1 MAYPSPGRAAAPRG
15 NGMDDVVARMVVESA
30 IKIALF
36 FFVLLTL
43 VAYMTLVERRV
54 SAWIQDRQGPN
65 RVGPF
70 GLLQPLAD
78 GIKFLFK
85 EEITPPHVY
94 RPVYLLAPMLI
105 FVPALATFSVI
116 PIGPEIELF
125 GRVFRLQIADVDS
138 GVLVILA
145 LSSMG
150 VYGVA
155 LAGWSSNNKYSL
167 MGGLRSSAQLIS
179 YELAMGLSLTGVL
192 MAAGSLRLSDVV
204 ERQAQHG
211 WNVLWQLPGFLIFLT
226 VAFAETNRLPFDLP
240 EAETELVA
248 GYHTEYSG
256 MRFSMFYMA
265 EYANMITASALIVTL
280 YFGGYHV
287 PGLDRLALSPGIAA
301 LAQVLAFCLK
311 VGFFLFTYVWVRW
324 TLPRFR
330 YDQLMNVGWK
340 VLLPAG
346 IVHLLWVSFLVLMD
360 WT

>member
-1 MAYPSPGRAAAPRG
+1 
-15 NGMDDVVARMVVESA
+15 MDPNLRQVLVESA
-30 IKIALF
+30 VKIALF
-36 FFVLLTL
+36 FFVVMTA

-94 RPVYLLAPMLI
+94 RPVYLLAPLLI
-105 FVPALATFSVI
+105 FVPALVTFSVI
-116 PIGPEIELF
+116 PIGPAVELY
-125 GRVFRLQIADVDS
+125 GRMVRLQIADVDN

-145 LSSMG
+145 LSAMG

-155 LAGWSSNNKYSL
+155 LAGWSSNSKYSL

-179 YELAMGLSLTGVL
+179 YELAMGLSIVGVL
-192 MAAGSLRLSDVV
+192 MAAGSLRLNDIV
-204 ERQAQHG
+204 ERQAEHG
-211 WNVLWQLPGFLIFLT
+211 WNILWQLPGFLIFLT
-226 VAFAETNRLPFDLP
+226 AAFAETNRLPFDLP

-256 MRFSMFYMA
+256 LRFSMFYMA
-265 EYANMITASALIVTL
+265 EYVNMITASALATTL
-280 YFGGYHV
+280 YCGGYHV
-287 PGLDRLALSPGIAA
+287 PGLHLLGLPPLAAA
-301 LAQVLAFCLK
+301 LVQVLAFCLK
-311 VGFFLFTYVWVRW
+311 VGFFLFVYVWVRW

-330 YDQLMNVGWK
+330 YDQLMNLGWK
-340 VLLPAG
+340 MLLPAALLH
-346 IVHLLWVSFLVLMD
+346 VLWVSFIVLMD
-360 WT
+360 WS

>member
-1 MAYPSPGRAAAPRG
+1 
-15 NGMDDVVARMVVESA
+15 MDSVVARILVESA
-30 IKIALF
+30 VKIALLF
-36 FFVLLTL
+36 VVLLTA

-54 SAWIQDRQGPN
+54 SAWIQDRRGPN

-85 EEITPPHVY
+85 EAVTPPHVY

-105 FVPALATFSVI
+105 FIPALVTFSVI
-116 PIGPEIELF
+116 PVGPALELF
-125 GRVFRLQIADVDS
+125 GHKVRLQIADVDN
-138 GVLVILA
+138 GILVVLA
-145 LSSMG
+145 FASMG

-155 LAGWSSNNKYSL
+155 LAGWSSSNKYSL

-179 YELAMGLSLTGVL
+179 YELAMGISIVGVL
-192 MAAGSLRLSDVV
+192 MAAGSLRLNDIV
-204 ERQAQHG
+204 ERQIEHG
-211 WNVLWQLPGFLIFLT
+211 WNVIWQLPGFLIFLT
-226 VAFAETNRLPFDLP
+226 SAFAETNRLPFDLP

-265 EYANMITASALIVTL
+265 EYLNMITASALAATL
-280 YFGGYHV
+280 YCGGYHV
-287 PGLDRLALSPGIAA
+287 PGLHLLGLPAAAAA
-301 LAQVLAFCLK
+301 LVQVLAFGLK
-311 VGFFLFTYVWVRW
+311 VGFFLFVYVWVRW

-330 YDQLMNVGWK
+330 YDQLMNLGWK
-340 VLLPAG
+340 VLLPTAL
-346 IVHLLWVSFLVLMD
+346 VHVLWVSFVVLMD

>member
-1 MAYPSPGRAAAPRG
+1 
-15 NGMDDVVARMVVESA
+15 MDPNLSQLLVESA
-30 IKIALF
+30 VKIAIF
-36 FFVLLTL
+36 FFVVMTA

-94 RPVYLLAPMLI
+94 RPVYLLAPLLI
-105 FVPALATFSVI
+105 FVPALVTFSVI
-116 PIGPEIELF
+116 PIGPAVELY
-125 GRVFRLQIADVDS
+125 GRMVRLQIADVDN

-145 LSSMG
+145 LSAMG

-155 LAGWSSNNKYSL
+155 LAGWSSNSKYSL

-179 YELAMGLSLTGVL
+179 YELAMGLSIVGVL
-192 MAAGSLRLSDVV
+192 MAAGSLRLNDII
-204 ERQAQHG
+204 ERQAEHG
-211 WNVLWQLPGFLIFLT
+211 WNILWQFPGFLIFLT
-226 VAFAETNRLPFDLP
+226 AAFAETNRLPFDLP
-240 EAETELVA
+240 EADTELVA

-265 EYANMITASALIVTL
+265 EYVNMITASALATTL
-280 YFGGYHV
+280 YCGGYHV
-287 PGLDRLALSPGIAA
+287 PGLYRLGLPPLVAA
-301 LAQVLAFCLK
+301 LVQVLAFCVK
-311 VGFFLFTYVWVRW
+311 VGFFLFVYVWVRW

-330 YDQLMNVGWK
+330 YDQLMNLGWK
-340 VLLPAG
+340 VLLPTAL
-346 IVHLLWVSFLVLMD
+346 VHILWVSFVVLMD
-360 WT
+360 WS